1 MASQK
6 NGVDMTDL
14 KNERSS
20 MQHDVERSS
29 ERAATQLCATK
40 NALFSRKQLFLLFCL
55 AVMGLLCA
63 CGKEPY
69 NHDFERYARA
79 PLIRP
84 KAGKALV
91 FFYRGYSMY
100 PTVNYYVNDGNK
112 RIGGL
117 STGTYFYQ
125 YADPGRHGY
134 WGQLDFRNDL
144 VMDVEAGRTYYVKSD
159 LELDSM
165 GMPHKPSFREVSAE
179 EAAGDM
185 AKLTYAVVH

>member
-1 MASQK
+1 MNNEHSSTLLDVQK
-6 NGVDMTDL
+6 HG
-14 KNERSS
+14 
-20 MQHDVERSS
+20 H
-29 ERAATQLCATK
+29 RAITPLRVIQ
-40 NALFSRKQLFLLFCL
+40 NALFSHRKFFLLFCL
-55 AVMGLLCA
+55 AAMGLLCA

-69 NHDFERYARA
+69 NHDFERFARP

-84 KAGKALV
+84 KAGKAIV
-91 FFYRGYSMY
+91 YFYRGYSMY

-117 STGTYFYQ
+117 STGTFFYH

-144 VMDVEAGRTYYVKSD
+144 VLDVEAGRTYYVKSD

-165 GMPHKPSFREVSAE
+165 GMPHKPSFREVSEE
-179 EAAGDM
+179 EARGDM
-185 AKLTYAVVH
+185 AKLTYAIVH